1 MTSNVPLYVEL
12 LCWAGDK
19 NLVRVRIMEKSNIV
33 LVRNA
38 KVFVTGP
45 AGATFA
51 IHAARLMV

>member
-1 MTSNVPLYVEL
+1 VEL
-12 LCWAGDK
+12 LCWTGDK
-19 NLVRVRIMEKSNIV
+19 NLVRVLIMEKSNIV

-51 IHAARLMV
+51 IPAVRLMV